1 MKISPALRK
10 AAAWTPPTLDDVS
23 RRQFARERVSGRLR
37 LAAALLGGPAL
48 PGVPGVTIPFEGLPV
63 EWRQNDGVLRVLAT
77 VRFKGKA
84 YRLTLEEERRDAG

>member
-37 LAAALLGGPAL
+37 LAAALLGGPAM
-48 PGVPGVTIPFEGLPV
+48 PGVPV